1 MKIESRFIFAA
12 LMASSAF
19 VMSGGVRA
27 AEQAVA
33 AEQSTLGKETS
44 IPFANMGGIRDWRAV
59 DDSTLYVQDIR
70 RNWYLA
76 KLVAPSPDLTF
87 ATAIGFETRGTN
99 QLDKFGT
106 VVVGG
111 QRIPLISF
119 VSSAPPPV
127 KAKAKAAAATTPAP
141 AQ

>member
-1 MKIESRFIFAA
+1 MKIESRFVFAA
-12 LMASSAF
+12 LMATTAF

-27 AEQAVA
+27 TAQAVA
-33 AEQSTLGKETS
+33 AEESIGKETS

-76 KLVAPSPDLTF
+76 KLAAPTPDLTF

-111 QRIPLISF
+111 QRIPLTSF

-127 KAKAKAAAATTPAP
+127 KAKAGAAKAPG
-141 AQ
+141 Q

>member
-1 MKIESRFIFAA
+1 MKIESRFVFAA
-12 LMASSAF
+12 LMATTAF

-27 AEQAVA
+27 TAQAVA
-33 AEQSTLGKETS
+33 AEESIGKETS

-76 KLVAPSPDLTF
+76 KLAIPTPDLTF

-111 QRIPLISF
+111 QRIPLTSF

-127 KAKAKAAAATTPAP
+127 KAKTGAAKVPAG
-141 AQ
+141 Q